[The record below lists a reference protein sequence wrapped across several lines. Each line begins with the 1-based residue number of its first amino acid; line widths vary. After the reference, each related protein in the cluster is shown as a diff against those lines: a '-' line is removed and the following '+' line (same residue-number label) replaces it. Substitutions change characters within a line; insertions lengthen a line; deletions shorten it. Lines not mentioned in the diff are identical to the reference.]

1 MRPED
6 IRLVLQRHRAEL
18 EAQGVRSLSLFGS
31 SARGEAGP
39 ESDIDLLADLD
50 PEARV
55 GLIGFLGL
63 QDRLSDLLG
72 RKVDLISR
80 ESLDRLVRDR
90 VDAEIQPIF

>member
-1 MRPED
+1 MRPEA

-55 GLIGFLGL
+55 GLIRCIEIER
-63 QDRLSDLLG
+63 RLSDMLG
-72 RKVDLISR
+72 RKVDLISSYGLSP
-80 ESLDRLVRDR
+80 SLRSSI
-90 VDAEIQPIF
+90 DADARQVF